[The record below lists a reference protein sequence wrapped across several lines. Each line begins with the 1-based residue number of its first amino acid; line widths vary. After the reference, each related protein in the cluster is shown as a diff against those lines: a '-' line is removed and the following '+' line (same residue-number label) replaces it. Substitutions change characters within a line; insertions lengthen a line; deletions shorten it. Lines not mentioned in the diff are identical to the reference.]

1 MEPHHPRHT
10 LTSVPHRQPLLTVV
24 MTCKGRLEQ
33 LQQSL
38 PLLARQ
44 DGMAL
49 VLVDYDCPQQ
59 SGDWVAQYHPQVQV
73 VRGPIGTPFQIA
85 HARNLGAAQAR
96 TPWLAFVDADILVGP
111 TFGRDITLQL
121 HEGCFLQAD
130 PCPPELCGLVV
141 CHRDDFLQIGGYD
154 EVFQGWGTEDR
165 DLYARLERLGRQRRP
180 FAAGDLR
187 ALPHSDAQRTRFHA
201 VSDRFV
207 SLRINGMYF
216 QIKHDLARLSGLP
229 DLPEQDRRTLYD
241 QVRTMVL
248 ARPAEPCQIDARL
261 PARCDFLQPPD
272 WRLRRTIRYRFEPLE
287 QTSP

>member
-1 MEPHHPRHT
+1 MPT
-10 LTSVPHRQPLLTVV
+10 TGDRQQPMLTVV

-44 DGMAL
+44 DGLAL
-49 VLVDYDCPQQ
+49 ILVDYDCPQQ
-59 SGDWVAQYHPQVQV
+59 SGDWVAQHHPQVRV
-73 VRGPIGTPFQIA
+73 VRGPAGTHFQIA
-85 HARNLGAAQAR
+85 HARNLGAAEAR
-96 TPWLAFVDADILVGP
+96 TPWLAFVDADILVGA
-111 TFGRDITLQL
+111 TFARDISLRLQD
-121 HEGCFLQAD
+121 GCFLQAE
-130 PCPPELCGLVV
+130 PCPHELSGLVV
-141 CHRDDFLQIGGYD
+141 CRRDDFLQIGGYD

-165 DLYARLERLGRQRRP
+165 DLYARLERLGRQRQT
-180 FAAGDLR
+180 FAAGDLH
-187 ALPHSDAQRTRFHA
+187 AIPHGDAQRTRFHA
-201 VSDRFV
+201 VTDRFL

-229 DLPEQDRRTLYD
+229 DLPEQDRRALYE

-287 QTSP
+287 PPSP